1 MKNNISFSD
10 CVALLENLA
19 VECVG
24 IERVF
29 IDKCVGRVLCEH
41 ILARENNP
49 KFHTSNMDGY
59 AFRFADLGILSE
71 SGLKIASINKA
82 GNAESCAIQKGECI
96 KTFTGAKMPQG
107 ADCLVIV
114 ENVEVK
120 NGRIFLVGNSSL
132 TQSSRELEKF
142 SFDRQPALSQSN
154 FSTQPTNLTQDT
166 RIANDLKSDSANHTK
181 NAESTPKQYQ
191 HIRKMGEN
199 YQKNSVLLPQ
209 GEILSPFSIGILA
222 QNHNILISV
231 YRRIRVGILS
241 GGDELIEL
249 GELPQSQNYIYSSNN
264 HALYAIVESLGA
276 QGTIYPLLQDS
287 PQSIRESL
295 TYALRDNDIVIT
307 TGGMSKG
314 DFDFTKDI
322 IHEFGKCVFSG
333 VRIKPGKVVAHIK
346 CDGDFGGKHIFALPG
361 NPSSSIVSFL
371 LFGRLIMQKMLNLPP
386 QIPIKK
392 GKLLHSVD
400 NAKNDRLCFELA
412 DLRVEDGFYS
422 VNPRQNRNSY
432 MINDFSGAFCILEQK
447 SYQKG
452 EFVDIILLNDLLRL

>member
-1 MKNNISFSD
+1 MQNNISFSE
-10 CVALLENLA
+10 CVDLLENLA

-29 IDKCVGRVLCEH
+29 IDKCVGRVLCEP

-71 SGLKIASINKA
+71 SGLKIASVNKA
-82 GNAESCAIQKGECI
+82 GNADSCAIQKGECI

-114 ENVEVK
+114 ENICVK
-120 NGRIFLVGNSSL
+120 GDRIFLANNLNENTKNTHPLAPSA
-132 TQSSRELEKF
+132 REGG
-142 SFDRQPALSQSN
+142 Q
-154 FSTQPTNLTQDT
+154 T
-166 RIANDLKSDSANHTK
+166 IDSANHTK
-181 NAESTPKQYQ
+181 NAESTPKQWQ

-199 YQKNSVLLPQ
+199 YKQGDILLPQ
-209 GEILSPFSIGILA
+209 GEILSPFSVGILA

-264 HALYAIVESLGA
+264 HALCAIARALNAECK
-276 QGTIYPLLQDS
+276 IYPLLQDN

-295 TYALRDNDIVIT
+295 SRGLRDNDIIIT

-322 IHEFGKCVFSG
+322 IREFGECIFSG
-333 VRIKPGKVVAHIK
+333 VKIKPGKVVAHIK
-346 CDGDFGGKHIFALPG
+346 CDGAFSGKHIFALPG

-371 LFGRLIMQKMLNLPP
+371 LFGRIIMQKMLNLPP

-392 GKLLHSVD
+392 GKLLRAVD
-400 NAKNDRLCFELA
+400 NVKNDRLCFELA
-412 DLRVEDGFYS
+412 DLSVESGFYA

-432 MINDFSGAFCILEQK
+432 MINDFSGAFCILAQK